1 MIKEL
6 VQFVNEIP
14 EYVVDM
20 ALKPKKGFH
29 TLICFDDAGL
39 GKVMNVEYF
48 QGEKHG
54 QISSFLKQCASKQEA
69 AWMIDTNKCFDL
81 PTKGIHTANPFC
93 LGFKAGMNKADKNN
107 KIKAKELGKI
117 TPTTQYKRSI
127 AESIVNRL
135 DLYFEKSLNPKFGLN
150 ETNRQ
155 KIIQFK
161 NYLKRHLTQLFEET
175 NLDWDEYFLVYLDET
190 LEEYRS
196 FQEFYLTDGIF
207 NTSEYNIEIDSEILG
222 TSNFYNGFNSKKP
235 FLMHQTASFDITS
248 RISAKEAKVLA
259 DFQVFAIKRL
269 FPNPIPIFIDK
280 PDLIK
285 DTINIFHRSDDQKPS
300 HREII
305 SELWK
310 RDKDLGNYYLLYFSG
325 GVIQDFDYVG
335 KFKYLLSDEKN
346 IEGESLKWTIIN
358 VTEIKNRDKVQLPSI
373 ALKTVFDFERI
384 IIRDL
389 FNNALVKVDEKKGT
403 ISMRYLDDIDAKWY
417 RPAMFSLI
425 LKYRKPIYD
434 FIYKSTR
441 SSIGRSQ
448 FEDICLTSIMDDIR
462 SHDSKKNEYAIK
474 SKLNIYFSLHSNFDK
489 NNNQKIMPSKIEEH
503 KAEIAKVVA
512 EEEAHFVTDE
522 AYAFGAGQLIYFLL
536 SKSEAS
542 DRTHAL
548 LEPFLQK
555 TNHTHFNEAISNTL
569 LKYKHAI
576 GFDFKRFNQLAGEVL
591 AYEPDSGLQIL
602 RPYLLAGYFC
612 PNILYTKKIELQS

>member
-20 ALKPKKGFH
+20 ALEPKKGFH

-54 QISSFLKQCASKQEA
+54 QISNFLKQCASKQEA

-81 PTKGIHTANPFC
+81 PTKGIHTASPFSI
-93 LGFKAGMNKADKNN
+93 GFKAVMSKADKNN
-107 KIKAKELGKI
+107 KVKSKELSKL
-117 TPTTQYKRSI
+117 TPTKQYKISI
-127 AESIVNRL
+127 AESVVNRL
-135 DLYFEKSLNPKFGLN
+135 DAYFEKSLDPKFGLN
-150 ETNRQ
+150 EINRQ
-155 KIIQFK
+155 KITQFK
-161 NYLKRHLTQLFEET
+161 YYLKRYLTQLFEDT
-175 NLDWDEYFLVYLDET
+175 DLDWDEYFLVYLEEP
-190 LEEYRS
+190 LEEYKL
-196 FQEFYLTDGIF
+196 FQKFYLTEGIF
-207 NTSEYNIEIDSEILG
+207 NTSDYNIEIDSEIFG

-235 FLMHQTASFDITS
+235 FLMHHTAPFDITS
-248 RISAKEAKVLA
+248 RISASNAKALS
-259 DFQVFAIKRL
+259 DFKTYANKKL

-280 PDLIK
+280 PEMTKDAIK
-285 DTINIFHRSDDQKPS
+285 VYHRNADKKSS

-310 RDKDLGNYYLLYFSG
+310 REEDLGNYYLLYFSG
-325 GVIQDFDYVG
+325 GAIQDFDYVS
-335 KFKYLLSDEKN
+335 KFKYLLSNEKDN
-346 IEGESLKWTIIN
+346 DGMQLKWSIMN
-358 VTEIKNRDKVQLPSI
+358 VTELKNKEKNLLSSIK
-373 ALKTVFDFERI
+373 LKTVFDFERI
-384 IIRDL
+384 VIREL
-389 FNNALVKVDEKKGT
+389 FNNSLVKVDEKKGT
-403 ISMRYLDDIDAKWY
+403 VSMRYLDDIDAKWY

-425 LKYRKPIYD
+425 LKYRKSVYD
-434 FIYKSTR
+434 FIYKSIR

-462 SHDSKKNEYAIK
+462 SHDNKNEYTIK
-474 SKLNIYFSLHSNFDK
+474 LKLNIYFSLHADFDR
-489 NNNQKIMPSKIEEH
+489 NNNQKIMPSKIEEY
-503 KAEIAKVVA
+503 KAEIAKVAV
-512 EEEAHFVTDE
+512 EEDAHFITDE

-555 TNHTHFNEAISNTL
+555 TNHAHFNEAISNTL

-591 AYEPDSGLQIL
+591 AYEPDGGLQIL